1 MLMIISLFFLKNSVT
16 VAVGEEK
23 KTLLKPVKMF
33 AVI

>member
-1 MLMIISLFFLKNSVT
+1 MYVNDQVYFLKNSVT

-23 KTLLKPVKMF
+23 KTLLKPVEMF